1 MKLTATWSKGKELF
15 VDLPNSIKWEDGR
28 KGTLDDLRAHSRDTY
43 TFVEMADGGQ
53 RMLMFPE
60 IVAEVYFC
68 QYGKCWGIRGTD
80 FEPIALPLTDPNATD
95 QQLHNALF
103 SLPMRYRL
111 KIVR

>member
-28 KGTLDDLRAHSRDTY
+28 KGTLDDLRVHSRNTY
-43 TFVEMADGGQ
+43 TFVDMPNGDQ

-80 FEPIALPLTDPNATD
+80 VEPIALPITDPNATD
-95 QQLHNALF
+95 QQLQHALF
-103 SLPMRYRL
+103 SLPMKYRVN
-111 KIVR
+111 IVR